1 MATQQQRVDAIVV
14 GTGAGGACVAYQLA
28 KAGMKVLA
36 LERGPWREHGEL
48 ATKAVFGPPFMD
60 GGRGD
65 ELKYVLSRFIMPDA
79 KRERRF
85 LRYSEHGQR
94 ESQDELTQSGMN
106 SRLVGGGTVHYGGV
120 SMRMYP
126 VDFRMASTHGK
137 PQVAGLEG
145 AHQTDLRDWPVD
157 VEDFQ
162 RWYSRAEQL
171 IGVAGAPGSDLPP
184 HPFSKGALRL
194 QEGARRAGGKVPIL
208 PTPMAINSE
217 HRNGRLPCQRS
228 GLCQDFACRF
238 EAKADMRVTLLR
250 EALKTGN
257 LTIQPHTLVRR
268 LLSSRRRVTGV
279 DCLVGESNPR
289 ASKLSAPLVI
299 LACEAVE
306 TCRLLLV
313 SGLGNRDVLG
323 RYLTFHVIGGAR
335 ALAPEP
341 LQGWSHVQHT
351 AYVDHYYLD
360 REEDAEG
367 QPRFLKTGTLLLSAL
382 GGPLQQAVQER
393 LWGQRAL
400 RFFNEVYPYLLSLS
414 YVGEGLPTAHNR
426 VELLPDVVDG
436 YGMPAV
442 RIHYRPHP
450 YDMAAGH
457 YMEGKSVELLR
468 QAGCVT
474 DAEAAE
480 ELRPFLR
487 KPPTARR
494 LYHGSGG
501 ARFGE
506 YPKTSVTTPQCRLH
520 EVDILYLADASI
532 FPTGA
537 GVNLTLTIQA
547 NALRVGD
554 WIARN
559 HRHT

>member
-1 MATQQQRVDAIVV
+1 MMSSPPGPSSALPSWPA
-14 GTGAGGACVAYQLA
+14 AG
-28 KAGMKVLA
+28 
-36 LERGPWREHGEL
+36 
-48 ATKAVFGPPFMD
+48 
-60 GGRGD
+60 GD

-79 KRERRF
+79 SRERRF
-85 LRYSEHGQR
+85 LRYSEHGQP
-94 ESQDELTQSGMN
+94 EPQQDEPTQYGMN

-120 SMRMYP
+120 SMRMFP
-126 VDFRMASTHGK
+126 VDFRMASTHGQ
-137 PQVAGLEG
+137 PPVEG
-145 AHQTDLRDWPVD
+145 VEAHHQADLRDWPVD
-157 VEDFQ
+157 VAEFQ
-162 RWYSRAEQL
+162 NWYSLAERL

-184 HPFSKGALRL
+184 HPFSKAALRL

-208 PTPMAINSE
+208 PTPMAINSVL
-217 HRNGRLPCQRS
+217 RNGRLPCQRS
-228 GLCQDFACRF
+228 GLCQDYACRY

-250 EALKTGN
+250 EALGTGN

-268 LLSSRRRVTGV
+268 LLSRGRRVTGLE
-279 DCLVGESNPR
+279 CLVGESKPR
-289 ASKLSAPLVI
+289 AVTLSAPLVI

-306 TCRLLLV
+306 TRRLLLL

-341 LQGWSHVQHT
+341 VQGWAFTQHT
-351 AYVDHYYLD
+351 AYVDHHYLD
-360 REEDAEG
+360 RQEG
-367 QPRFLKTGTLLLSAL
+367 GDGRPRFLKTGTLLLSAL
-382 GGPLQQAVQER
+382 GGPLQQAVQDR

-426 VELLPDVVDG
+426 VELLPDVLDG
-436 YGMPAV
+436 YGLPAV
-442 RIHYRPHP
+442 RIRYRPHP
-450 YDMAAGH
+450 FDMAAGH
-457 YMEGKSVELLR
+457 YMEERAAELLR

-474 DAEAAE
+474 AAEAAE
-480 ELRPFLR
+480 ELKPFLH

-494 LYHGSGG
+494 LYHGAGG
-501 ARFGE
+501 CRFGE
-506 YPKTSVTTPQCRLH
+506 DPRTSVTNPQCRLH
-520 EVDILYLADASI
+520 EVDNLYLADASV

-554 WIARN
+554 WIARH